1 LGEGILR
8 RLKRRLDAADL
19 EILRILARDSDL
31 LPALKGEA
39 FSCNIANHYLKPTA
53 GSSIQAAAFH

>member
-1 LGEGILR
+1 LR
-8 RLKRRLDAADL
+8 RPKRRLDAADL